1 MQTVFK
7 NDARCGY
14 SVDALY
20 QPEEVPSIPSME
32 NLFFLIMT
40 IYHVLSNTFSTST
53 EMIMQFFLYSVYVIY
68 DID

>member
-20 QPEEVPSIPSME
+20 QPEGPSIPSME

-53 EMIMQFFLYSVYVIY
+53 DMVSLN
-68 DID
+68 